1 MLTLLLTCLLQSA
14 PATGSTLPTLR
25 ELVRSADLAGQ
36 ARIMEL
42 ANFPVETAQGTRV
55 AVSRSKKGARLAR
68 LEFQTV
74 WKGAAP
80 ASAVWMLAEPDYAGY
95 SLSLEQ
101 PGASVIVFLSR
112 GESTDP
118 LQQQYL
124 EKTDLVLWR
133 AAELGR
139 GLCAVES
146 EALRTPA
153 WRFEPQDGA
162 LGRLEVGSDGR
173 VARVALSEL
182 KPRVEALVLEQREPW
197 LRARAWNR
205 RGEFAWKLELRKDR
219 SYTLL
224 IDRARGEDRVEHF
237 VSSSCARE
245 LEAQLAK
252 AEELEFLPRYGHEH
266 AGQLARSVEWIGVR
280 EIELRTLDFQ
290 DLLDADYAR
299 AARWSLGLYGILR
312 GGISEP
318 GLLDGRVEDRKYL
331 R

>member
-1 MLTLLLTCLLQSA
+1 
-14 PATGSTLPTLR
+14 
-25 ELVRSADLAGQ
+25 V
-36 ARIMEL
+36 EL
-42 ANFPVETAQGTRV
+42 ATFPVETAQGTRI
-55 AVSRSKKGARLAR
+55 AVSRTKQGARLAR
-68 LEFQTV
+68 LEFQAV

-95 SLSLEQ
+95 DLNLEQ
-101 PGASVIVFLSR
+101 AGASVVVFLSR

-118 LQQQYL
+118 LQVQYL

-146 EALRTPA
+146 DALRTPA
-153 WRFEPQDGA
+153 WRHEPTDGA
-162 LGRLEVGSDGR
+162 LARLEVGSDGR
-173 VARVALSEL
+173 VRRVALSEL
-182 KPRVEALVLEQREPW
+182 KTRVEALVLEQREPW

-224 IDRARGEDRVEHF
+224 VDRARGEDRVEHF
-237 VSSSCARE
+237 ISAGCARE
-245 LEAQLAK
+245 LEAQLTK
-252 AEELEFLPRYGHEH
+252 AADLAFLPRYGHEH

-280 EIELRTLDFQ
+280 EIKLGTLDFQ
-290 DLLDADYAR
+290 DLLDVDYAR
-299 AARWSLGLYGILR
+299 GARWSLALYGILR